1 MKLSLSSRKEIDF
14 EETSLVK
21 KTDHCIWQILPP
33 AKLVVELGPVKACIT
48 LRSQS
53 KLVVNKSYDKA

>member
-33 AKLVVELGPVKACIT
+33 AKLVVELGPVKSGVTERCEG
-48 LRSQS
+48 
-53 KLVVNKSYDKA
+53 